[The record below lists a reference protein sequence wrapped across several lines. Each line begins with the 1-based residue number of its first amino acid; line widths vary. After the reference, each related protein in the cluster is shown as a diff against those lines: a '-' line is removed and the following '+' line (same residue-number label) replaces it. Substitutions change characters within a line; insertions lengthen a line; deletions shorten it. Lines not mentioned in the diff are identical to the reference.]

1 MKLPSIFIFLFFLSG
16 LTFSS
21 EKFPTYT
28 GSLTCQGCH
37 QIQYEAW
44 SDSHHSWAWRK
55 PALNNVL
62 GDFDSTEFKHAG
74 FTYRFI
80 TENSNYYVIAD
91 NKSGKAQKFKV
102 HSVAGITPLQQY
114 LVETDPGHLQALD
127 VVWDTERKRW
137 YHLYPDQDTSAGTG
151 MHWTGPYKNWNSRC
165 AECHATD
172 YRKYYD
178 PLKASYNSQQAEV
191 GVGCEA
197 CHGPGE
203 AHLSWANAP
212 EKFAAGLW
220 KGTDAKGLTAAYV
233 ENNAASEI
241 NLCAG
246 CHSRREPIGAN
257 SPEPGSEF
265 DDHYRIALLRD
276 GLYFPDGQI
285 HDEVYV
291 YGSFV
296 QSKMYQKGVKCSNCH
311 DAHSYQLKAEGNALC
326 TLCHNPRGNAL
337 FPSLRKNEYDS
348 VEHHFHEA
356 DSEGAECKQ
365 CHMPERHYMI
375 VDGRRD
381 HSFRIPRPDLSEKMA
396 VPNVCNTCHKDKS
409 PDWSVAEIAKRYP
422 DGQFKKRHF
431 AEVINLAD
439 TSLDNQV
446 VKQLLGLANNK
457 TIPAIV
463 RASAL
468 ENLRP
473 AAGNLDFDKIYPLL
487 SDENA
492 WVRTAAA
499 NLFVFSADE
508 KKTDRLLPLLS
519 DPIRSVRLEAIK
531 AFLSHDLERLALSD
545 SAAVKKAMKE
555 YQQSL
560 SAKADFPETQMV
572 IGGVALTTRN
582 ISAAISAFSQAVE
595 MDPQLIQAWVML
607 ARIQAAVGQNNDAKL
622 TLRKALKENQN
633 NEELQNIFNNL

>member
-1 MKLPSIFIFLFFLSG
+1 MKITGIFIFLFFLSG
-16 LTFSS
+16 FTFSS
-21 EKFPTYT
+21 EKIPDYT
-28 GSLTCQGCH
+28 GSLTCESCH
-37 QIQYEAW
+37 QAQYDAW
-44 SDSHHSWAWRK
+44 SDSHHSWAWRE
-55 PALNNVL
+55 PLAGNVL
-62 GDFDSTEFKHAG
+62 GDFNNTEFRHAG
-74 FTYRFI
+74 FTYRFV
-80 TENSNYYVIAD
+80 TESSDFYIIAD
-91 NKSGKAQKFKV
+91 NVSGNTEKYRV
-102 HSVAGITPLQQY
+102 HSVAGVTPLQQY
-114 LVETDPGHLQALD
+114 LLETGRGHLQAFD
-127 VVWDTERKRW
+127 VAWDSENKRW
-137 YHLYPDQDTSAGTG
+137 YHLYPDQATSAGDG

-172 YRKYYD
+172 YRKNYD
-178 PLKASYNSQQAEV
+178 PLKAIYNSQQAEI

-212 EKFAAGLW
+212 EKLAAGLW
-220 KGTDAKGLTAAYV
+220 RGTDVKGLTAAYV
-233 ENNAASEI
+233 KNNAASEI

-265 DDHYRIALLRD
+265 SNHYRIALLRD

-296 QSKMYQKGVKCSNCH
+296 QSKMYEKGVKCSNCH
-311 DAHSYQLKAEGNALC
+311 DTHSYQLKVEGNALC
-326 TLCHNPRGNAL
+326 TQCHNPQGNAL
-337 FPSLRKNEYDS
+337 FPSLRKNDYDS
-348 VEHHFHEA
+348 AEHHFHKA

-381 HSFRIPRPDLSEKMA
+381 HSFRIPRPDLSEIMA

-409 PDWSVAEIAKRYP
+409 PGWSVAEIAKRYP
-422 DGQFKKRHF
+422 DGQLKKRHF
-431 AEVINLAD
+431 AEVLNLAD
-439 TSLDNQV
+439 TSLDSRV

-468 ENLRP
+468 EHLR
-473 AAGNLDFDKIYPLL
+473 ATAGNLDFEIVDPLL

-499 NLFVFSADE
+499 NLFVFSDDE
-508 KKTDRLLPLLS
+508 KKTHRLLPLLN
-519 DPIRSVRLEAIK
+519 DPVRSVRLEAIK
-531 AFLSHDLERLALSD
+531 AYLSHDLEGLALSD
-545 SAAVKKAMKE
+545 RAAVKKAMKE

-582 ISAAISAFSQAVE
+582 ITAAISAFSQAVE

-607 ARIQAAVGQNNDAKL
+607 ARIQAAVGQNDDAKV
-622 TLRKALKENQN
+622 TLRKALKVNPN
-633 NEELQNIFNNL
+633 NEELGNFIKNL